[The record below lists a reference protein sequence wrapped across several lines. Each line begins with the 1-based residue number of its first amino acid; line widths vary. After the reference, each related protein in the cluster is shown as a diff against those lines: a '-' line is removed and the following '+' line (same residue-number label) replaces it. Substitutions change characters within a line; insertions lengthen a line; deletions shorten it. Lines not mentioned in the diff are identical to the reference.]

1 MTQFYCFTCDR
12 PRDSNDEDMADYS
25 DLDNPICGSCV
36 QDAKDNLE
44 QQLQDTWNI
53 LDQDTQAINDFCKEP
68 S

>member
-1 MTQFYCFTCDR
+1 MTMFYCLTCDR
-12 PRDSNDEDMADYS
+12 PRDSNEEDHADYS
-25 DLDNPICGSCV
+25 DLDNPICGECV
-36 QDAKDNLE
+36 DELE